1 MLSAH
6 LTYTIAQQQ
15 ITELHRAAAHHRL
28 VHAAREPRRPHTN
41 AGGVFLR
48 RLRRRLAAAQPASR

>member
-6 LTYTIAQQQ
+6 LTYTIAQQH
-15 ITELHRAAAHHRL
+15 IAELHRAAAHHRL
-28 VHAAREPRRPHTN
+28 VHATRDPRRPDTI
-41 AGGVFLR
+41 AGSVFLR